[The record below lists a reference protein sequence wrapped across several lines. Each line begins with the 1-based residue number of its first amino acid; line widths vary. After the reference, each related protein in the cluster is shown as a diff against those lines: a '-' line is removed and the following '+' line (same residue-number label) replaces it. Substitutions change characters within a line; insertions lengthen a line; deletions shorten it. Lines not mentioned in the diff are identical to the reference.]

1 MNKKPEPSFSCRK
14 TTEAPER
21 RTPSLQ
27 AQHVAESED
36 MVIWRGSEI
45 LLVAVID
52 VERVHTAAER
62 DAESCRITHYAD
74 LAGTVIRN
82 VEEILD
88 IEIRVDGHV
97 FDIELYAEPRA
108 EIRYDP
114 PVRTFGTVGIVNLLY
129 EFPPGKAERSPVHS
143 GSPSRIPA
151 VRLLVIIGTVYIRIP
166 VAYFRSKIV
175 VEFVFKFRIYP
186 PQGDIADIAV
196 GTYLAIE
203 RAGETADKL
212 FLQHHITPDTEI
224 GVPVLG
230 RRHRG
235 KGQKRQKQQWTEPG
249 CKPHFQMHLKCKVT
263 KIQKLLKN
271 FSRKIRD
278 SIPEANIKCLEAA

>member
-1 MNKKPEPSFSCRK
+1 MEVSEGGTS
-14 TTEAPER
+14 
-21 RTPSLQ
+21 SLQ

-36 MVIWRGSEI
+36 VVIGRGSEI

-74 LAGTVIRN
+74 LASTVIRN

-114 PVRTFGTVGIVNLLY
+114 PGRTFGTVGIVNLFY

-143 GSPSRIPA
+143 GRPSRIPA
-151 VRLLVIIGTVYIRIP
+151 VRLLVIIGTVDIRIP
-166 VAYFRSKIV
+166 ITYFRSKIV

>member
-1 MNKKPEPSFSCRK
+1 M
-14 TTEAPER
+14 EAPER
-21 RTPSLQ
+21 GTSSLQ

-36 MVIWRGSEI
+36 VVIGRGSEI

-62 DAESCRITHYAD
+62 NTEPCRITHYAD
-74 LAGTVIRN
+74 FAGTVIRN

-88 IEIRVDGHV
+88 IEIRVEGHV
-97 FDIELYAEPRA
+97 FSIEFYAEPRA

-129 EFPPGKAERSPVHS
+129 EFPPGKAERAPVHS
-143 GSPSRIPA
+143 GSPSSIPA
-151 VRLLVIIGTVYIRIP
+151 VRRLVIIGTVYIRIP

-186 PQGDIADIAV
+186 PHGDIADIAV
-196 GTYLAIE
+196 GTYLAVE

-212 FLQHHITPDTEI
+212 FLQRHGTPDTEI
-224 GVPVLG
+224 GVIMLG
-230 RRHRG
+230 RRHG
-235 KGQKRQKQQWTEPG
+235 SEGQGQKRQKYQWTESG
-249 CKPHFQMHLKCKVT
+249 CEPHFQTHLKHKVT
-263 KIQKLLKN
+263 KIQKLFKN
-271 FSRKIRD
+271 FSRKIRN
-278 SIPEANIKCLEAA
+278 SIPEANTKHSEAA